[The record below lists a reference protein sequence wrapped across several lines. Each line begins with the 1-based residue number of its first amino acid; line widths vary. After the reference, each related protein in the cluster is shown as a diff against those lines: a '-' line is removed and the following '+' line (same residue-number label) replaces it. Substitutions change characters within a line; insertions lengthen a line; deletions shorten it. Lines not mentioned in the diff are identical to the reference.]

1 MAESFVLPGFDTATK
16 NCMLYQN
23 AKSIIHIEGT
33 LDQNMNA
40 SNPLIVNIQPFT
52 YGILHLN
59 IIGGDPD
66 GAPIACAPF
75 ETNQWG
81 RIPVYY
87 TSSGSVTSSYTY
99 FQILN
104 NQIKLYT
111 SNSAERGFVSG
122 FLYIIE

>member
-23 AKSIIHIEGT
+23 AKSIIHIEGA

-40 SNPLIVNIQPFT
+40 YDPLIVNIQPFT

-75 ETNQWG
+75 ETKQWA

-87 TSSGSVTSSYTY
+87 TSSGSVTSSYVY
-99 FQILN
+99 FQIFN
-104 NQIKLYT
+104 NQIKLYAT
-111 SNSAERGFVSG
+111 SSDDMGFVSG